1 MQHDITAAILQRAQH
16 LDRNLPG
23 PGLPSD
29 PHPSARPDDC
39 PHAQLTIGCE
49 NVEDVIAD
57 LRTVRD
63 RIVMGGEK
71 KGLDN

>member
-1 MQHDITAAILQRAQH
+1 MTSQPSFFNAHSIGIGTCKDPACRSVHVH
-16 LDRNLPG
+16 LLDEQ
-23 PGLPSD
+23 D
-29 PHPSARPDDC
+29 HA
-39 PHAQLTIGCE
+39 HAQFVINCE
-49 NVEDVIAD
+49 HIEDVIAD

>member
-1 MQHDITAAILQRAQH
+1 MTKKAPPFFNASSINIGTCPDPRCRAIHIHLLDQHDQ
-16 LDRNLPG
+16 
-23 PGLPSD
+23 
-29 PHPSARPDDC
+29 
-39 PHAQLTIGCE
+39 PHAQMTIGCE
-49 NVEDVIAD
+49 HLEDVIAD